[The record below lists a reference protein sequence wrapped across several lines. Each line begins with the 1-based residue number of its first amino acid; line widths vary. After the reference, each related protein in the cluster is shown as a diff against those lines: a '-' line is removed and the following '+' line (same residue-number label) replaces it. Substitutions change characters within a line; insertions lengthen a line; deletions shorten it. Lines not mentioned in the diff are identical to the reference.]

1 MTRGPARRGNVRDR
15 DRALSAVV
23 GKSLEAGIVV
33 LYISTMVGVLYGG
46 VVPEYQATTGEE
58 LGERVLAESVLEVQT
73 AVPSDPQATGTTQ
86 HQLPR
91 TIDDEPYHIVAG
103 NESLRLVQDGTAVS
117 MELPLRLPLDVQRV
131 EGEWRSSAPAVVRV
145 ERTSTG
151 RVVSLEVGSE

>member
-1 MTRGPARRGNVRDR
+1 MTRGPARRGSERDR

-58 LGERVLAESVLEVQT
+58 LGERVLAESALEVKT
-73 AVPSDPQATGTTQ
+73 AVPADPQATGTAR
-86 HQLPR
+86 HQIPR
-91 TIDDEPYHIVAG
+91 TIDDEPYRIVAG
-103 NESLRLVQDGTAVS
+103 NESLRLAQDGSEATT
-117 MELPLRLPLDVQRV
+117 ELPLQLPPDVHRV

-145 ERTSTG
+145 ERTPTG
-151 RVVSLEVGSE
+151 RVVTLEAGSE

>member
-1 MTRGPARRGNVRDR
+1 VTRGPKRGGCGWDR
-15 DRALSAVV
+15 DRAVSAVV

-73 AVPSDPQATGTTQ
+73 AVPADPEATGTTR

-91 TIDDEPYHIVAG
+91 TIDDEPYRIVAS
-103 NESLRLVQDGTAVS
+103 NDSLRLVHDTAAIS
-117 MELPLRLPLDVQRV
+117 TTIPLRLPSDVQRV
-131 EGEWRSSAPAVVRV
+131 EGEWRSSAPAVVTV
-145 ERTSTG
+145 EQTSSG
-151 RVVSLEVGSE
+151 RVVRLEAGSA